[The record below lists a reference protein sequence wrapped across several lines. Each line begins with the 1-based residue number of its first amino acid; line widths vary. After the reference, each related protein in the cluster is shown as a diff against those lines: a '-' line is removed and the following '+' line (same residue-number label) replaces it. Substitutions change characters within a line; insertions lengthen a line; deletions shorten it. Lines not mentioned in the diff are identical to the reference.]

1 MFELKTDLLTIFR
14 LKFLVN
20 RSTDCFWCVES
31 CKITRLHPQGMW
43 RRRLDSRCKMEDKT
57 ENVGNTHRFFGTFW
71 WFLLFLVS
79 FWTHFESSLPSAP
92 HPDRGKG
99 GCGAEGREDSKCVQ
113 KLTKNNKNHQKVPK
127 NLQKQQK
134 SLKSAKK
141 SSKKSACELVR
152 GKPTNFYEILCKL

>member
-1 MFELKTDLLTIFR
+1 MKFPKISLRKYLKINLKKTQKILRLRKLDIIEVSSFWIDLL
-14 LKFLVN
+14 
-20 RSTDCFWCVES
+20 DY
-31 CKITRLHPQGMW
+31 TRRAW
-43 RRRLDSRCKMEDKT
+43 RLDSRCKMEDKT

-79 FWTHFESSLPSAP
+79 FLTHFESSLPSAP

-127 NLQKQQK
+127 NHQNNKNHQKVPKKQQK
-134 SLKSAKK
+134 NQHVS
-141 SSKKSACELVR
+141 
-152 GKPTNFYEILCKL
+152 